1 MKRILQFI
9 FGILNVI
16 KELFINNEIPLW
28 IKVLAV
34 VLVLALPGILTTLIL
49 KFWGAIVAV
58 LKIASQYASRILLK
72 VLKWLVQI
80 LCLPF
85 TLLKMFKIGRAKEEA
100 GNGKKER

>member
-49 KFWGAIVAV
+49 KFWGSIVAV

-85 TLLKMFKIGRAKEEA
+85 TLLKKFKIGRAKEEA